1 MIIGDSASGRP
12 HDLPPY
18 IQEFCSTKISEALAA
33 DNVLNM
39 VVFSSLGICALYSLL
54 YYISC

>member
-12 HDLPPY
+12 HDLPPD

-33 DNVLNM
+33 DNALNM
-39 VVFSSLGICALYSLL
+39 ILFSSLGICTL
-54 YYISC
+54 